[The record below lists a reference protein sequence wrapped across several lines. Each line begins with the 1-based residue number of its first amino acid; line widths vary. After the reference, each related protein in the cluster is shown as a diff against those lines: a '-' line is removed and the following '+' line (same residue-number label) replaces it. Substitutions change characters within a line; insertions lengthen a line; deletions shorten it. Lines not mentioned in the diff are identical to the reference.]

1 MSAAY
6 INYGDLPIAT
16 ENFHCGETSLD
27 EFIKE
32 HAQTFIQKGLS
43 AVTLLIEVETR
54 ELIGFYAISPFS
66 IDGRA
71 LRSEQSKYYD
81 VTFPIPAWKIGLLAV
96 DKKHQRNSNRA
107 EPKRYGSMLLQ
118 EAIQEIQKRADKG
131 AGALILVDAIDKT
144 VKKFYKKFGFSSIPN
159 TSNQMVRTLAEQVD

>member
-1 MSAAY
+1 MAAAY
-6 INYGDLPIAT
+6 INFGDLPVNT
-16 ENFHCGETSLD
+16 EHFCSGEPSLD

-32 HAQTFIQKGLS
+32 HAQVFINKGLS
-43 AVTLLIEVETR
+43 AVTLLIDVESR
-54 ELIGFYAISPFS
+54 ELIGFYAISPFA

-96 DKKHQRNSNRA
+96 DKKYQRNNNREA
-107 EPKRYGSMLLQ
+107 PKRYGSMLLQ

-131 AGALILVDAIDKT
+131 AGALILVDAIDRK
-144 VKKFYKKFGFSSIPN
+144 VKKFYKKFGFTSIPN